1 MGTINRVSAP
11 KFAKHLPAGK
21 GLDAVFLKSIR
32 AQSRLSITA
41 APSHDLIVE
50 HWGSLGEADRGVL
63 VGVATDENTLRYMA
77 DNTENSVDIGLG
89 LIKNRKLPAECV
101 TLLLDVL
108 PMNVVVPA
116 LYKHRTSKELAFI
129 CANNPRIFQKANH
142 TRSESDDLTEMRGT
156 FYEKCG
162 QGVGELD
169 DSALLVQLV
178 DSVPGEYRGNLLQGL
193 LESNCAYE
201 NIETGYV
208 CDTMLSD
215 GEDFYSPK
223 LWGLCGTMVGA
234 RGYANKC
241 VDLLEKVKS
250 SEMRAAMFT
259 EGVPLVH
266 LLRGLDLVFQSSVL
280 VAIAHKQ
287 RVEECRVLNLQ
298 DTRASSQ
305 PGLAGAHHSLKHDQ
319 EAVNWL
325 VAHADS
331 ATVGATIWQSSSD
344 HLIATVLRSN
354 TDSHLWAS
362 KHIWKLNAVWP
373 KLGVKHKKQIAEA
386 LTDLHSLAI
395 GSVRDWIVDE
405 GSDTLVKALTL
416 KKSEIKKLTIRL
428 EDSEDT
434 GLAWIVAMH
443 AERPKERVN
452 AAIMGMGSDLW
463 PTHLPSWLNSAGSGD
478 IVKLW
483 QAIDLDLK
491 IQVSGPL
498 IASLRKNEDTL
509 WVHRIVSEI
518 TTQWSKAPEQL
529 QEAAAHWLNKE
540 LGENNETWDTVLS
553 LYGEWCGTLEDLCK
567 VVKNI

>member
-1 MGTINRVSAP
+1 MSAP

-32 AQSRLSITA
+32 AQSRLNITA

-50 HWGSLGEADRGVL
+50 HWDSLGEADRGVL
-63 VGVATDENTLRYMA
+63 VGVATDENTLRYMS
-77 DNTENSVDIGLG
+77 DHTDNSVDVGLG
-89 LIKNRKLPAECV
+89 LIKNRKLPVECI
-101 TLLLDVL
+101 TLLLDIL
-108 PMNVVVPA
+108 PMNVVIPA

-129 CANNPRIFQKANH
+129 CANNPRIFKKANH
-142 TRSESDDLTEMRGT
+142 TQTNSDDLAEMRGT

-162 QGVGELD
+162 QGAGDLD
-169 DSALLVQLV
+169 DSDLLVKLL
-178 DSVPGEYRGNLLQGL
+178 DNIPFEYRGNLIQGL
-193 LESNCAYE
+193 LESGCVYE

-208 CDTMLSD
+208 SDTMLSD
-215 GEDFYSPK
+215 GEECYSPK
-223 LWGLCGTMVGA
+223 LWGLCGTMIGR

-241 VDLLEKVKS
+241 VDLLEKVRS
-250 SEMRAAMFT
+250 PELRAAMFA

-287 RVEECRVLNLQ
+287 RVGECRVLNLH
-298 DTRASSQ
+298 DTRASSH
-305 PGLAGAHHSLKHDQ
+305 PKLAGAHHSLKHDQ

-373 KLGVKHKKQIAEA
+373 KLGVKHKKQIAET
-386 LTDLHSLAI
+386 LTDLHSLAV
-395 GSVRDWIVDE
+395 GTVRDWIIEE
-405 GSDTLVKALTL
+405 GSPMLVRALVL
-416 KKSEIKKLTIRL
+416 KKSEIKKLTTRL
-428 EDSEDT
+428 ENSEDT
-434 GLAWIVAMH
+434 SLAWVVAMH
-443 AERPKERVN
+443 AERPKERIS
-452 AAIMGMGSDLW
+452 AAIVGMRNDEWS
-463 PTHLPSWLNSAGSGD
+463 TYLPSWLNSAGSGD

-483 QAIDLDLK
+483 QSLGYELK
-491 IQVSGPL
+491 IQASEHL

-509 WVHRIVSEI
+509 WVHRIISEI

-529 QEAAAHWLNKE
+529 QEAAAHWLSKE

>member
-1 MGTINRVSAP
+1 MGTVNKVNAP

-21 GLDAVFLKSIR
+21 GLDAVFLKSVR
-32 AQSRLSITA
+32 SQSRLSITA

-50 HWGSLGEADRGVL
+50 HWGSLGQADRSVL

-77 DNTENSVDIGLG
+77 NNTDNSIDVGLG
-89 LIKNRKLPAECV
+89 LIRNRKLPAECV

-108 PMNVVVPA
+108 PLNAVVPS
-116 LYKHRTSKELAFI
+116 LYKHRTSKELAII
-129 CANNPRIFQKANH
+129 CANNPRIFKKANH
-142 TRSESDDLTEMRGT
+142 TQIEGDDLTEMRGT

-162 QGVGELD
+162 HGAGDLD
-169 DSALLVQLV
+169 DSALLAKLV
-178 DSVPGEYRGNLLQGL
+178 DSIPSEYRGNLLQGL
-193 LESNCAYE
+193 LESDCVYD
-201 NIETGYV
+201 NIETRYI

-223 LWGLCGTMVGA
+223 LWGLCGKIAGS

-241 VDLLEKVKS
+241 VDLLEKIKS
-250 SEMRAAMFT
+250 PDMRAAMFA

-266 LLRGLDLVFQSSVL
+266 LLRGLDLVFKNSVL

-287 RVEECRVLNLQ
+287 RADECRVLNLQ
-298 DTRASSQ
+298 DTRSSSQ
-305 PGLAGAHHSLKHDQ
+305 PGLAGTHHSLKHDQ

-325 VAHADS
+325 VANADS

-373 KLGVKHKKQIAEA
+373 KLGVKHKKQIAET
-386 LTDLHSLAI
+386 LTDLHGLAV

-405 GSDTLVKALTL
+405 GSDTLVRALTL
-416 KKSEIKKLTIRL
+416 KKSEIKKLTTRL
-428 EDSEDT
+428 EDNKDT
-434 GLAWIVAMH
+434 SVAWIVAMH

-452 AAIMGMGSDLW
+452 AAITGMRNDGW
-463 PTHLPSWLNSAGSGD
+463 AVYLPSWLNSAGSGD

-483 QAIDLDLK
+483 QAVSLESR
-491 IQVSGPL
+491 IQVSGHL

-509 WVHRIVSEI
+509 WVHRIVGEI

-529 QEAAAHWLNKE
+529 QEAAALWLNKE
-540 LGENNETWDTVLS
+540 LGETNETWDTVLS